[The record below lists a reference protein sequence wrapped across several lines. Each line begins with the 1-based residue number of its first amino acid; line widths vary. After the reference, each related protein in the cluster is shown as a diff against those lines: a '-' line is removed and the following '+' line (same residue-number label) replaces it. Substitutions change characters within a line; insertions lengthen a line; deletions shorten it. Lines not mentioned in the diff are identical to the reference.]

1 MAATSVGL
9 ASGEDICGCGPERS
23 GVFVSQSVAVHQTIL
38 YSPGATP
45 PETRPAPTLDVVAGT
60 PGVVGECGFDVVR
73 SEHAFQMVLNIGNGK
88 RLIDRAGI
96 AEAFNMI
103 WERHAGSV
111 APILSEVNPV
121 Y

>member
-1 MAATSVGL
+1 
-9 ASGEDICGCGPERS
+9 
-23 GVFVSQSVAVHQTIL
+23 
-38 YSPGATP
+38 
-45 PETRPAPTLDVVAGT
+45 
-60 PGVVGECGFDVVR
+60 
-73 SEHAFQMVLNIGNGK
+73 MVLNIGNGK